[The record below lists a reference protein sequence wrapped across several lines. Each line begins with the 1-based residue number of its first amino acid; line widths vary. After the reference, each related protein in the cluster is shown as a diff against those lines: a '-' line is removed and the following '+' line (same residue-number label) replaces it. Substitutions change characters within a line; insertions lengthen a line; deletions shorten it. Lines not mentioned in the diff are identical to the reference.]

1 MRKLFVCTL
10 GMMLL
15 AACHSESDFSGE
27 GTAKV
32 SLDLVADPSF
42 TKTKAIDVSAY
53 QDVNNYTVELSK
65 DGTVLE
71 SVKYGDM
78 ELTKELEPGSYA
90 IRAYYGE
97 NVPAGYDKLYVE
109 GSQTF
114 NLVKGDNRE
123 VKFTCVPANVKVN
136 IKFEDNFF
144 EFYSDCKVN
153 LNTRY
158 LSAPFVMAK
167 EDAGKDAFFKAD
179 ASGETLT
186 LTFDLK
192 DKQGVTVSPEN
203 FGSQTVS
210 IKPRDFLT
218 ITIKPKMIDV
228 EGGKIDGITVTVD
241 DSVTIQELPIEIPDE
256 FLPGGNTEVG
266 N

>member
-1 MRKLFVCTL
+1 ML
-10 GMMLL
+10 GIMLL

-27 GTAKV
+27 GTAEV
-32 SLDLVADPSF
+32 SLCLLADPSF
-42 TKTKAIDVSAY
+42 VKTKAIDVLAY
-53 QDVNNYTVELSK
+53 QNVDNYTVELSK
-65 DGTVLE
+65 DGTIFE
-71 SVKYGDM
+71 TVKYGDM
-78 ELTKELEPGSYA
+78 ELAKKLEPGNYS

-97 NVPAGYDKLYVE
+97 NVAAGYDKLYVE

-123 VKFTCVPANVKVN
+123 VKFTRVPANVKVN

-153 LNTRY
+153 LSTRH
-158 LSAPFVMAK
+158 LSVPFVMAK
-167 EDAGKDAFFKAD
+167 EDVDKDAFFRAD
-179 ASGETLT
+179 AAGETLT

-203 FGSQTVS
+203 FGEQEVS

-228 EGGKIDGITVTVD
+228 EGGKIDGITVTID
-241 DSVTIQELPIEIPDE
+241 DSVTIQECPIEIPDE
-256 FLPGGNTEVG
+256 FLPGEDTEVG

>member
-78 ELTKELEPGSYA
+78 ELTKELEP
-90 IRAYYGE
+90 
-97 NVPAGYDKLYVE
+97 
-109 GSQTF
+109 
-114 NLVKGDNRE
+114 E
-123 VKFTCVPANVKVN
+123 VMLSGHITEKMCLPDMISFMSKVHRPL
-136 IKFEDNFF
+136 I
-144 EFYSDCKVN
+144 
-153 LNTRY
+153 
-158 LSAPFVMAK
+158 
-167 EDAGKDAFFKAD
+167 
-179 ASGETLT
+179 
-186 LTFDLK
+186 
-192 DKQGVTVSPEN
+192 
-203 FGSQTVS
+203 
-210 IKPRDFLT
+210 
-218 ITIKPKMIDV
+218 
-228 EGGKIDGITVTVD
+228 
-241 DSVTIQELPIEIPDE
+241 
-256 FLPGGNTEVG
+256 
-266 N
+266 

>member
-1 MRKLFVCTL
+1 M
-10 GMMLL
+10 
-15 AACHSESDFSGE
+15 
-27 GTAKV
+27 
-32 SLDLVADPSF
+32 
-42 TKTKAIDVSAY
+42 
-53 QDVNNYTVELSK
+53 
-65 DGTVLE
+65 
-71 SVKYGDM
+71 
-78 ELTKELEPGSYA
+78 
-90 IRAYYGE
+90 
-97 NVPAGYDKLYVE
+97 PAGYDKLYVE